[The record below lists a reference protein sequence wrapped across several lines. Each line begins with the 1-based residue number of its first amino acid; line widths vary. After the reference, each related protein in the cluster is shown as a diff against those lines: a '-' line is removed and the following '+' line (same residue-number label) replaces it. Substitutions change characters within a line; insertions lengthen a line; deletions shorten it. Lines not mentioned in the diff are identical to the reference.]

1 MSTSSA
7 VGAFCSGAVMVI
19 AGIAAYETRPE
30 PQSAVAVCERF
41 VSAGEGL
48 ETGIGCRQDGHPIQ
62 VIIAV
67 PPELQ
72 ENA

>member
-1 MSTSSA
+1 MSTISA
-7 VGAFCSGAVMVI
+7 IGAGVVGAVLTV
-19 AGIAAYETRPE
+19 AGIVTVETRPE